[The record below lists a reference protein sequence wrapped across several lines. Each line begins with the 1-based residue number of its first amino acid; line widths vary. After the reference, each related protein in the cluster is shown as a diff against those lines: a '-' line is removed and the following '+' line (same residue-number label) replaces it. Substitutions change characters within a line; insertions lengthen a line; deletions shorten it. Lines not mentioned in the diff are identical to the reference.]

1 MTLSATADI
10 NTPIDPNTGLPD
22 LDPYFRVVTG
32 RTAVGQA
39 LLRRL
44 VTPRGSL
51 LGEPSYGLDVRG
63 WTNETIDARALRRL
77 ESAATTELRR
87 DERVDDVSLAATF
100 AGDVLRL
107 DGRVRLVGSTV
118 PLRLTLAINAVTA
131 AVIAAEAT

>member
-1 MTLSATADI
+1 MTLSAAADI
-10 NTPIDPNTGLPD
+10 NTPIDPATGLPD

-63 WTNETIDARALRRL
+63 WTNETLDARALRRL
-77 ESAATTELRR
+77 ESAAATELRR
-87 DERVDDVSLAATF
+87 DERVDDVALTATF